1 MTPQST
7 TAKPVNGVDV
17 QELWKTIDAVKATPG
32 IARFKFKISNRWLD
46 GGYNQSTVG
55 SFFGGGADNER
66 PTQFVLEADEP
77 PILLGQDRGANPV
90 EYLLHA
96 LAACVT
102 TSMVYHAAAK
112 GIEIEEVES
121 AIDGDIDLRGFLG
134 LDPAIR
140 KGYQGIRMNFR
151 IKANVGDEQLEELA
165 RLGPSYS
172 PVFDSVTKGVPVT
185 VNATRM

>member
-77 PILLGQDRGANPV
+77 PILLGQD
-90 EYLLHA
+90 LSLIH
-96 LAACVT
+96 
-102 TSMVYHAAAK
+102 
-112 GIEIEEVES
+112 I
-121 AIDGDIDLRGFLG
+121 
-134 LDPAIR
+134 
-140 KGYQGIRMNFR
+140 
-151 IKANVGDEQLEELA
+151 
-165 RLGPSYS
+165 
-172 PVFDSVTKGVPVT
+172 
-185 VNATRM
+185 